1 DEDVSSGQEVNAM
14 IIVGDGKRAVPITIK
29 LPLVPVCGTAKGE
42 RMKRLLVLSLSVIL
56 LLVLALPALADAF
69 PETVP
74 LPTAFQPEGIAIG
87 RGPTFYAGS
96 LADGRI
102 LKGNLRTGASAV
114 LAPGVAGNQAV
125 GMSYD
130 ARSGYLFV
138 AGGGTAEGRVYDGQS
153 GELLE
158 TYAMASGGPADF
170 INDVVVTR
178 DAAYFTN
185 SFAPYIYRVALGS
198 GGQLLDQA
206 AEAIMLQGDWVQ
218 GPDFNAN
225 GIVAKQDGR
234 TLIVVNS
241 GQGKVFQVDPQDGTA
256 KEIVLVSGAVPFG
269 DGLVLQGQDLYV
281 VQNQLNQISVI
292 RLSPDLETGIA
303 FDGPISS
310 PLFNVPTTAKVFGS
324 SLYVVN
330 AKFGS
335 DPGVTDYEIVRVAR
349 N

>member
-1 DEDVSSGQEVNAM
+1 
-14 IIVGDGKRAVPITIK
+14 
-29 LPLVPVCGTAKGE
+29 
-42 RMKRLLVLSLSVIL
+42 
-56 LLVLALPALADAF
+56 
-69 PETVP
+69 
-74 LPTAFQPEGIAIG
+74 
-87 RGPTFYAGS
+87 
-96 LADGRI
+96 
-102 LKGNLRTGASAV
+102 
-114 LAPGVAGNQAV
+114 
-125 GMSYD
+125 
-130 ARSGYLFV
+130 
-138 AGGGTAEGRVYDGQS
+138 
-153 GELLE
+153 
-158 TYAMASGGPADF
+158 
-170 INDVVVTR
+170 
-178 DAAYFTN
+178 
-185 SFAPYIYRVALGS
+185 
-198 GGQLLDQA
+198 
-206 AEAIMLQGDWVQ
+206 
-218 GPDFNAN
+218 
-225 GIVAKQDGR
+225 
-234 TLIVVNS
+234 LIVVNS